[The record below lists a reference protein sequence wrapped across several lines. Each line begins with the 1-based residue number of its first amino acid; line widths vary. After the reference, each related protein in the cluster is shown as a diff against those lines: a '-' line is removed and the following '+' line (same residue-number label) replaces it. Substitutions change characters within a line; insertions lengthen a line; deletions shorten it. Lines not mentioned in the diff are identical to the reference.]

1 MNAAPHDR
9 QQEQHQIPNR
19 TALQR
24 QERPSSPLLDANPV
38 STTRQRRSILTL
50 LLAGYAVMVLLPVL
64 VLAML
69 AIGQTVDS
77 DNAAEASILLTAAS
91 AVCLAGAVG
100 FGAYLV
106 ILMRRRVDRP
116 LARFRSTLEDISEGF
131 IVDHEPEEVLGRAE
145 PGIAEAFRQVIQI
158 NKMLLKNADNLEQGF
173 EEERQAKLAQVAL
186 TRAYQRFVPQDFIS
200 FLQRASI
207 TEVKLGD
214 HVLADMTILVSDIRS
229 FTSLSERLTPEENF
243 QLINAYLLEMEP
255 AVHEEHGFIDKYM
268 GDAIMALFHRSPDH
282 AMRASL
288 AMLHRLRAFNTR
300 RAAAGET
307 PLAIGIGLNTGS
319 LMLGIIGGESR
330 MEGTVISDAVNM
342 ASRVEDLNKRYGT
355 SLLLTEHTYS
365 RLADPSQY
373 AVRPVDRV
381 RVKGKSELVILYECF
396 DADDPETA
404 ARKLEA
410 LPTFLDGWKLY
421 AAGRFREALPLFVRC
436 REIDPADAVYRQL
449 IERCAAS
456 DAIDTPDAN
465 DNAGIAGTANA
476 AQYMKEGE

>member
-1 MNAAPHDR
+1 MNDTQPDR
-9 QQEQHQIPNR
+9 QHEQHRDPNH
-19 TALQR
+19 TALQA
-24 QERPSSPLLDANPV
+24 QKRPASPLRAAHLV
-38 STTRQRRSILTL
+38 SSIRQRRSVLTL
-50 LLAGYAVMVLLPVL
+50 LLAGYAVMILLPAL
-64 VLAML
+64 ILAMFTIRQWTGL
-69 AIGQTVDS
+69 GG
-77 DNAAEASILLTAAS
+77 AAGASPLLTAAS
-91 AVCLAGAVG
+91 AVCLAGAIG
-100 FGAYLV
+100 FGAYLI
-106 ILMRRRVDRP
+106 ILMRKRIVRP

-131 IVDHEPEEVLGRAE
+131 IIDYEPEEALGRAE

-229 FTSLSERLTPEENF
+229 FTSLSEQLTPEENF

-288 AMLHRLRAFNTR
+288 AMLHRLRAFNAR
-300 RAAAGET
+300 REAAGDA

-319 LMLGIIGGESR
+319 LMLGIVGGESR

-373 AVRPVDRV
+373 AIRPVDRV
-381 RVKGKSELVILYECF
+381 RVKGKSELVMLYECF
-396 DADDPETA
+396 DADEPA
-404 ARKLEA
+404 ASTRKLDA
-410 LPTFLDGWKLY
+410 LPIFMDGWELY
-421 AAGRFREALPLFVRC
+421 AAGRFAEALPLFVRC
-436 REIDPADAVYRQL
+436 REMDPADTVYGQL
-449 IERCAAS
+449 IARCNALDAHDNPTVPAS
-456 DAIDTPDAN
+456 PAPPMPHIT
-465 DNAGIAGTANA
+465 
-476 AQYMKEGE
+476 

>member
-1 MNAAPHDR
+1 MNDTPHDR
-9 QQEQHQIPNR
+9 QHEPHRDPLHA
-19 TALQR
+19 ALQAR
-24 QERPSSPLLDANPV
+24 ERPASLLRAVAHLVSSI
-38 STTRQRRSILTL
+38 RQRRSILTL
-50 LLAGYAVMVLLPVL
+50 LLAGYAVMVLLPAL
-64 VLAML
+64 VLAL
-69 AIGQTVDS
+69 FAIRQWAHPGS
-77 DNAAEASILLTAAS
+77 AAGASLLLTVAS

-100 FGAYLV
+100 FGAYLF
-106 ILMRRRVDRP
+106 ILMRRRIVRP

-131 IVDHEPEEVLGRAE
+131 IIDHEPEEALGRAE

-173 EEERQAKLAQVAL
+173 EEERQAKLAQAAL

-214 HVLADMTILVSDIRS
+214 HVLADMTILVLDIRS

-288 AMLHRLRAFNTR
+288 AMLHRLRTFNAR
-300 RAAAGET
+300 RAAAGDT

-342 ASRVEDLNKRYGT
+342 ASRVEDLNKQYGT
-355 SLLLTEHTYS
+355 SLLLTEHTYN
-365 RLADPSQY
+365 RLADPSRY
-373 AVRPVDRV
+373 AIRPVDRV

-396 DADDPETA
+396 DADEPAAA
-404 ARKLEA
+404 ARKLDA
-410 LPTFLDGWKLY
+410 LPAFLDGWEHY
-421 AAGRFREALPLFVRC
+421 AAGRFAEALPLFIRC
-436 REIDPADAVYRQL
+436 REIDPADAVYELL

-456 DAIDTPDAN
+456 DAEHN
-465 DNAGIAGTANA
+465 MKAGEKDDPRTIA
-476 AQYMKEGE
+476 

>member
-1 MNAAPHDR
+1 MGSLS
-9 QQEQHQIPNR
+9 QQSRSVYPS
-19 TALQR
+19 QR
-24 QERPSSPLLDANPV
+24 PARRRRPV
-38 STTRQRRSILTL
+38 LTL
-50 LLAGYAVMVLLPVL
+50 LLGGYAVMILLPA
-64 VLAML
+64 LALSAL
-69 AIGQTVDS
+69 AIRAWTD
-77 DNAAEASILLTAAS
+77 AAASESLILLAA
-91 AVCLAGAVG
+91 AACLAGTVA
-100 FGAYLV
+100 FGVYLV
-106 ILMRRRVDRP
+106 LLMRRRVVLP

-131 IVDHEPEEVLGRAE
+131 IIDHEPEEALGRAE

-173 EEERQAKLAQVAL
+173 EEERQAKLAQAAL

-214 HVLADMTILVSDIRS
+214 HVQADMTILVSDIRS

-288 AMLHRLRAFNTR
+288 AMLRRLRTFNAR
-300 RAAAGET
+300 RAAAGEA

-365 RLADPSQY
+365 RLADPSRY
-373 AVRPVDRV
+373 AIRPIDRV
-381 RVKGKSELVILYECF
+381 RVKGKSELVVLYECF
-396 DADDPETA
+396 DADDPA
-404 ARKLEA
+404 AAGRKLDA
-410 LPTFLDGWKLY
+410 LPTLLEGWSHY
-421 AAGRFREALPLFVRC
+421 AAGRFEEALPLFVRC
-436 REIDPADAVYRQL
+436 REMDPADAVYGQL
-449 IERCAAS
+449 IERCDAAR
-456 DAIDTPDAN
+456 
-465 DNAGIAGTANA
+465 TANTA
-476 AQYMKEGE
+476 SSTKAGEQA